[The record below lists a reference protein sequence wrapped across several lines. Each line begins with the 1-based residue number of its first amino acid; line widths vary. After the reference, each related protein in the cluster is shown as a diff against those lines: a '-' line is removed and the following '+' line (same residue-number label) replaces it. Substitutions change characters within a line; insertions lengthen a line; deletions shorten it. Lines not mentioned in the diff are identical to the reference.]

1 MFWKLWHHVKLF
13 PVSCYRTKRSSVGT
27 AVSTLVLKF
36 WIILSIGICNVEFEF
51 KLLSMLLVDGAVA
64 TVHPMISLQMLIL
77 L

>member
-1 MFWKLWHHVKLF
+1 MPALPGPLF
-13 PVSCYRTKRSSVGT
+13 GLKV
-27 AVSTLVLKF
+27 LV
-36 WIILSIGICNVEFEF
+36 IHIIGICNVEFEF